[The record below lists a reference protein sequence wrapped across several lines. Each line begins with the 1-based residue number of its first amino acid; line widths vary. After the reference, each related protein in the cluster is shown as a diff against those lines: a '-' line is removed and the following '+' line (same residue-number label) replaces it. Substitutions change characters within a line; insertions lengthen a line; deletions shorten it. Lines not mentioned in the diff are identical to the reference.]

1 MEYKHMRT
9 QAYRHRH
16 GAELYVAYV
25 EVRQVAPEN
34 RRACGHRITCEINVT
49 DVRGHVSQR
58 KRGWEPIYTR
68 GATRVWVDP
77 SDTPEVAARQVSDLQ
92 GWLADCGYQAGA

>member
-16 GAELYVAYV
+16 GAVLYVAYV

-58 KRGWEPIYTR
+58 KR
-68 GATRVWVDP
+68 AWVDP

>member
-58 KRGWEPIYTR
+58 KR
-68 GATRVWVDP
+68 AWVDP
-77 SDTPEVAARQVSDLQ
+77 SDTPEVAAQQVSDLQ

>member
-49 DVRGHVSQR
+49 EH
-58 KRGWEPIYTR
+58 RGWEPIYTR

>member
-16 GAELYVAYV
+16 GAVLYVAYV

-58 KRGWEPIYTR
+58 KR
-68 GATRVWVDP
+68 AWVDP
-77 SDTPEVAARQVSDLQ
+77 SDTPEVAAQQVSDLQ